1 MTNTDKKS
9 KLILIEDSKYEFRNI
24 IKEMKYDDYNAQKF
38 KSIIVKLEKF
48 SFNNRKVNETRELI
62 IEVINNIDTIK
73 EPMEKEWNNIKEDIL
88 KRKSIIQENKDNNS
102 TDLSTIVIRIWN
114 GLLTMQYYIEEKT
127 MPKNVN

>member
-38 KSIIVKLEKF
+38 KSIISKLEEI
-48 SFNNRKVNETRELI
+48 SFRSKIVNETRDLI
-62 IEVINNIDTIK
+62 IEVISDIHTVETSRK
-73 EPMEKEWNNIKEDIL
+73 KEWNNIKKDIL